1 MRLNPNVRELR
12 ERLRDLGTEFEEDD
26 DEYEGDDGELYH
38 FEVTIVERGGHRHV
52 ISCSHV
58 ITPDNERVGVSKGW
72 KFGFLELAT
81 DAEDAAM
88 VTVDEAVE
96 AVS

>member
-12 ERLRDLGTEFEEDD
+12 ERLCDSGIEFGENDG
-26 DEYEGDDGELYH
+26 EYEGEDGELYH
-38 FEVTIVERGGHRHV
+38 IEKTIIERDGHTHV

-81 DAEDAAM
+81 DDEDAVM